1 MLNQEP
7 GKIQAERDVLCLK
20 LEMVSVSFTA
30 RFLAPP
36 SVLSLV
42 ASSSLLGSPWAL
54 EGTRGRHSLWS
65 FKQGPS
71 GTLEPEKDYWSLE
84 R

>member
-1 MLNQEP
+1 MLSQEP

-42 ASSSLLGSPWAL
+42 ASSLLGSPWAP
-54 EGTRGRHSLWS
+54 EGTGGRHNLWS